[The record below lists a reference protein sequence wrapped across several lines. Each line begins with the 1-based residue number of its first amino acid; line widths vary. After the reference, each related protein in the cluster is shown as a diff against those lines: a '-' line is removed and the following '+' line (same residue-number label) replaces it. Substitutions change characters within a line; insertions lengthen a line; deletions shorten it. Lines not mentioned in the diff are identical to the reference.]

1 MKQAN
6 GENIMKIKDLI
17 EILKKHDENNNVI
30 FYNLQNHDL
39 TEYNLES
46 IIDCNDIGQTEI
58 TTTKEDLE

>member
-1 MKQAN
+1 MKV
-6 GENIMKIKDLI
+6 KDLI

-58 TTTKEDLE
+58 TTTHEEVE